1 MMKDNFEKVPCILI
15 NYNNSNILVNV
26 NNKIT
31 KKDVIDSAI
40 TGNYLEP
47 KSTCHMVVDSYGV
60 KHPIIVL
67 SPNFFCNFSIS
78 SWQPKYPMFKISPKS
93 KT

>member
-1 MMKDNFEKVPCILI
+1 MYF

-26 NNKIT
+26 NNNKIT

-40 TGNYLEP
+40 TGNHLEP
-47 KSTCHMVVDSYGV
+47 KSTCHMVNSYGV

-67 SPNFFCNFSIS
+67 SPNVTIKLNN
-78 SWQPKYPMFKISPKS
+78 
-93 KT
+93 